1 MIRLFYSILLGIS
14 TIINTCNAENRALL
28 VGIDKYQY
36 INPLIGSTNDARAM
50 AKFIQSEWGYKQSQ
64 VKILTDEKATAK
76 GILRAFD
83 NWLIRGSKRGD
94 NVLFF
99 YSGHGTYVIDDN
111 DHDETDGVDEALC
124 PVDTRRTRRGKVN
137 LILDD
142 EINQRLKKLR
152 GRKVLVIVDACHSGT
167 ITKSAFQRRY
177 PSRFVKEAVFSGKQY
192 RPPVTKSWKK
202 EVLVE
207 NQADNIISYTAVAPE
222 QVALVDQYQRP
233 TLGVFTRRFIE
244 AFKNKNADA
253 NSDGKIT
260 HHELLA
266 YLRRKSNSYCQK
278 SSFCKAGVGLTPQ
291 LDIKAAM
298 SDDDIRVWAAINDAM
313 PIARRSEMTARFSD
327 LQVDILPNSRLKPG
341 QRMVVKVNSS
351 KTGYLLLFDASKSS
365 PVNLRRLYPN
375 PYGRQKSI
383 RVIQNKPRIIPHMYS
398 GFRLYANRNSGKRL
412 LVALLVNN
420 PDQLSVLESV
430 LPSAFKQAMQKSAN
444 QLDQKLIQ
452 VLQQKNVVSN
462 AEYSIATVNYE
473 VR

>member
-36 INPLIGSTNDARAM
+36 INPLIGSKNDARAM
-50 AKFIQSEWGYKQSQ
+50 AKFIKSEWGYKQSQ
-64 VKILTDEKATAK
+64 IKILTDEQATAK

-124 PVDTRRTRRGKVN
+124 PVDSRKTSRGKAN
-137 LILDD
+137 LIRDD

-167 ITKSAFQRRY
+167 ITKSAFERRY
-177 PSRFVKEAVFSGKQY
+177 PNPFVKEAVFGGKQY
-192 RPPVTKSWKK
+192 RPPITKSWKK
-202 EVLVE
+202 EALVE
-207 NQADNIISYTAVAPE
+207 NQADNIISYTAVTSE

-233 TLGVFTRRFIE
+233 TQGVFTRRFIE

-266 YLRRKSNSYCQK
+266 YLRRKSQSYCQK

-313 PIARRSEMTARFSD
+313 PSGDSEITARFSD

-341 QRMVVKVNSS
+341 QRMVIKVNSS
-351 KTGYLLLFDASKSS
+351 KNGYLLLFDASKSS
-365 PVNLRRLYPN
+365 PVNLTRLYPN
-375 PYGRQKSI
+375 SYARQKNI
-383 RVIQNKPRIIPHMYS
+383 RMIQNKPRIIPHMYS

-420 PDQLSVLESV
+420 PQQLSALERV
-430 LPSAFKQAMQKSAN
+430 LPTAFQEAIQKSAY
-444 QLDQKLIQ
+444 QVDQKLIQ
-452 VLQQKNVVSN
+452 VLQQKNVISN

>member
-1 MIRLFYSILLGIS
+1 MI
-14 TIINTCNAENRALL
+14 
-28 VGIDKYQY
+28 GIDKYQY
-36 INPLIGSTNDARAM
+36 INPLIGSKNDAYAM
-50 AKFIQSEWGYKQSQ
+50 AAFIQSEWGYKQSQ
-64 VKILTDEKATAK
+64 IKILTDADATAK

-94 NVLFF
+94 KVLFF

-124 PVDTRRTRRGKVN
+124 PVDTRRDKVN
-137 LILDD
+137 LIRDD

-167 ITKSAFQRRY
+167 ITKSAFERRH
-177 PSRFVKEAVFSGKQY
+177 PNPFVKEAMFGGKQY
-192 RPPVTKSWKK
+192 RPSVTKSWKK

-207 NQADNIISYTAVAPE
+207 NQANNVVSYTAVAAE

-233 TLGVFTRRFIE
+233 TLGVFTRRFIQ

-253 NSDGKIT
+253 NFDNKIT
-260 HHELLA
+260 HQELLA
-266 YLRRKSNSYCQK
+266 YLRRKSQSYCQK
-278 SSFCKAGVGLTPQ
+278 SSFCKTGVGLTPQ
-291 LDIKAAM
+291 LDIKASM
-298 SDDDIRVWAAINDAM
+298 SDDDIRIWAAINDAM
-313 PIARRSEMTARFSD
+313 PSGDSEITARFSD

-341 QRMVVKVNSS
+341 QRMVIKVNSS
-351 KTGYLLLFDASKSS
+351 KSGYLLLFDASKSS
-365 PVNLRRLYPN
+365 PVNLTRLYPN
-375 PYGRQKSI
+375 SYGRQKNI
-383 RVIQNKPRIIPHMYS
+383 RMIQNKPRIIPDMYS

-420 PDQLSVLESV
+420 PQQLSALERV
-430 LPSAFKQAMQKSAN
+430 LPTAFEEAIQKYAYR
-444 QLDQKLIQ
+444 LDQKLIQ

>member
-36 INPLIGSTNDARAM
+36 INPLIGSKNDADAM

-83 NWLIRGSKRGD
+83 NWLIRGSKSGD

-111 DHDETDGVDEALC
+111 NHDETDGVDEALC
-124 PVDTRRTRRGKVN
+124 PVDTRRTSRGKVN

-142 EINQRLKKLR
+142 AINQRLKKLR
-152 GRKVLVIVDACHSGT
+152 GRKVLVIIDACHSGT
-167 ITKSAFQRRY
+167 MTKGAFERRY
-177 PSRFVKEAVFSGKQY
+177 PNPFIKEPIFGGRQY

-207 NQADNIISYTAVAPE
+207 NQSDNIISYTAVNSE

-233 TLGVFTRRFIE
+233 IQGVFTRRFIE

-260 HHELLA
+260 HNELLA

-278 SSFCKAGVGLTPQ
+278 SSFCKTGVGLTPQ

-298 SDDDIRVWAAINDAM
+298 SDDDIRVWAAIN
-313 PIARRSEMTARFSD
+313 E
-327 LQVDILPNSRLKPG
+327 
-341 QRMVVKVNSS
+341 
-351 KTGYLLLFDASKSS
+351 
-365 PVNLRRLYPN
+365 
-375 PYGRQKSI
+375 
-383 RVIQNKPRIIPHMYS
+383 RI
-398 GFRLYANRNSGKRL
+398 
-412 LVALLVNN
+412 
-420 PDQLSVLESV
+420 
-430 LPSAFKQAMQKSAN
+430 
-444 QLDQKLIQ
+444 
-452 VLQQKNVVSN
+452 
-462 AEYSIATVNYE
+462 
-473 VR
+473 

>member
-36 INPLIGSTNDARAM
+36 INPLIGSKNDAHAM

-64 VKILTDEKATAK
+64 IKILTDEKATAK

-167 ITKSAFQRRY
+167 ITKSAFGSRY
-177 PSRFVKEAVFSGKQY
+177 SNPFVKEAVFSGTQY
-192 RPPVTKSWKK
+192 KPPVTKSWKK

-260 HHELLA
+260 HQELLA

-278 SSFCKAGVGLTPQ
+278 SSFCKTGVGLTPQ

-313 PIARRSEMTARFSD
+313 PKPSEMTARFSD

-375 PYGRQKSI
+375 PYGRQKNI
-383 RVIQNKPRIIPHMYS
+383 RMIQNKPRIIPHMYS
-398 GFRLYANRNSGKRL
+398 GFRLYANRTSGKRL

-420 PDQLSVLESV
+420 PQQLSALESV
-430 LPSAFKQAMQKSAN
+430 LPSAFQEAIQKSAY